1 MEETVEKK
9 LKFETLLEKLDQNFI
24 KLKKAQKQSMRRAKL
39 FIFKSILGLIGTI
52 SIAAVIICGIRSFI
66 ITNEVDLFYDFPKM
80 FLIIGIITII
90 SIILDFHR
98 ICNRSSTK
106 IDGVDLM
113 NVDSDKLYE
122 TVDRIAS
129 KNKFFDRYVL
139 EMTAVAADLR
149 RNFSERFAIMQ
160 GTVTIV
166 FETFWLALLHSTDKE
181 CEELKNLIFP
191 KLPEEFVKLFN
202 ESVEELFSIQ
212 SSDNIEQDLVDA
224 VFRVLNEKAD
234 MMFVVLHVL
243 CKKGSVNKDQITKV
257 IELEPEVL
265 EQLFK

>member
-9 LKFETLLEKLDQNFI
+9 LKFEILIEKLDQNFI
-24 KLKKAQKQSMRRAKL
+24 NLKKAQKQSMRRAKL
-39 FIFKSILGLIGTI
+39 FIFKSILGLIGMI
-52 SIAAVIICGIRSFI
+52 SIATVIICGIRSFI

-80 FLIIGIITII
+80 FAIIGIISII
-90 SIILDFHR
+90 SIILDFYRVSNH
-98 ICNRSSTK
+98 SSTK
-106 IDGVDLM
+106 VNGVDLM

-129 KNKFFDRYVL
+129 KNNFFDRYIL

-160 GTVTIV
+160 GTITIV

-202 ESVEELFSIQ
+202 ESVEELFSVQ
-212 SSDNIEQDLVDA
+212 SDNVEEDLVNA
-224 VFRVLNEKAD
+224 VFRVLNDKAD

-257 IELEPEVL
+257 IEFEPEVL